1 MLKQMCVSWY
11 LSRLS
16 YLCIW
21 VLYHITPQVLNEIS
35 IKFLLFTADFLSSI
49 TISMEEKEQSLLNK
63 PIVMVGLMGA
73 GKTSVGRALANRLKI
88 PFVDSDKE
96 IEAAAGCSVVDIFA
110 MYGEEEFR
118 RVEQRVMQRILNTA
132 PVCKVISTGEGAFI
146 TPAVREMVLKQAIT
160 VWLKADLELLVK
172 RTNSRDTRPQL
183 LHTDSRKIL
192 AQLIKERYD
201 IYALADIT
209 VETHD
214 ESLRRTLNKVVDAIK
229 TYTKQQG
236 EQNGKK

>member
-1 MLKQMCVSWY
+1 MD
-11 LSRLS
+11 R
-16 YLCIW
+16 
-21 VLYHITPQVLNEIS
+21 
-35 IKFLLFTADFLSSI
+35 
-49 TISMEEKEQSLLNK
+49 EKHSLLNC

-73 GKTSVGRALANRLKI
+73 GKTSVGRALARRLKI

-118 RVEQRVMQRILNTA
+118 RVELRVMQRLLDTP

-146 TPAVREMVLKQAIT
+146 TPAVREMLLKRAIT

-172 RTNSRDTRPQL
+172 RTNFRDTRPQL

-192 AQLIKERYD
+192 AQLIQERYD

-209 VETHD
+209 VETKD
-214 ESLRRTLNKVVDAIK
+214 ESLRRTLNKVSDAIQ
-229 TYTKQQG
+229 TYTTERKS
-236 EQNGKK
+236 NGKK